1 MERSTTSTPPRRR
14 RIAIGVGI
22 VTLLA
27 LVPVLVGLGLRWQ
40 QGDTVLAGVSVAG
53 EPVGGSSRDQL
64 VAAVEDL
71 AADRREASVTVVAG
85 AEEVVSDRG
94 TVGVVVETERAVA
107 DAWAFGRRGGWQGWW
122 DQLRSRAGQE
132 WVVPLAETIDRT
144 RLQRWADET
153 AEQLS
158 QEARPADL
166 ELVAGEDDDVA
177 EVEITEP
184 RPARS
189 VAAEDI
195 ASALSEELEEPSPVT
210 VEVPVATS
218 PPGLTQADLDGV
230 RSEAT
235 HVVAAPVLLVHPI
248 DGEDLELDPTELA
261 HLLQVEA
268 DEDAEEGHRLRLAT
282 DGDRLRDHLGSDGV
296 AALEVAPVDASYEI
310 VGTEV
315 ELHPSSP
322 GFAPDLEAAAARLL
336 ELARQEPD
344 AEGAARE
351 GELPGDRVTA
361 DVTSDDID
369 VREQV
374 SSFTTDLVPGQPRNH
389 NIQLGADLLDGAT
402 IPPGQRLS
410 LNETIGPRTP
420 ARGFVENGFID
431 ADGDLVSVV
440 GGGSSQIGT
449 TFMNAAWFAGI
460 ELVEFQPHSLYFERY
475 PMGREATLSYNTID
489 VVVENDSPYE
499 IVVAAEADESRI
511 TVRFF
516 STSWAEVETTSGQ
529 PFDIRPGATRDGFTI
544 EFGRTITY
552 PDGSTRSEDHV
563 HTYQPQD

>member
-1 MERSTTSTPPRRR
+1 MERSTGSTTPRRR
-14 RIAIGVGI
+14 RIAVGI
-22 VTLLA
+22 GIVALLVV
-27 LVPVLVGLGLRWQ
+27 VPVLVGLGLRWQ

-53 EPVGGSSRDQL
+53 EPVGGSSRDRL
-64 VAAVEDL
+64 VTVVEEL
-71 AADRREASVTVVAG
+71 AADRREAPVTVVAG
-85 AEEVVSDRG
+85 DEEVVGDRA
-94 TVGVVVETERAVA
+94 TVGVVVEADRAVA
-107 DAWAFGRRGGWQGWW
+107 MAWALGRRGGWQGWW

-132 WVVPLAETIDRT
+132 WELPLAETIDRT
-144 RLQRWADET
+144 RLQRWSDAT

-166 ELVAGEDDDVA
+166 ELVAGEDPDVA
-177 EVEITEP
+177 EVDVTEP

-195 ASALSEELEEPSPVT
+195 VAALSKELEEPGPVT

-218 PPGLTQADLDGV
+218 PPAFTQADLDGV
-230 RSEAT
+230 RSAAT
-235 HVVAAPVLLVHPI
+235 RVVVAPVLLSHPS
-248 DGEDLELDPTELA
+248 DGDDLRLDPAELA
-261 HLLQVEA
+261 HLLHVEA
-268 DEDAEEGHRLRLAT
+268 DEDAEEGRRLQLAT
-282 DGDRLRDHLGSDGV
+282 DGDRLREHLGSDGV

-322 GFAPDLEAAAARLL
+322 GFAPDLEAAAAEVL

-344 AEGAARE
+344 TEGTARE
-351 GELPGDRVTA
+351 GELPGDRVA
-361 DVTSDDID
+361 AEVTRDDID

-402 IPPGQRLS
+402 IQPGQRLS
-410 LNETIGPRTP
+410 LNETIGPRTS

-499 IVVAAEADESRI
+499 IVVATEASESRL

-516 STSWAEVETTSGQ
+516 STTWAEVETRSGE
-529 PFDIRPGATRDGFTI
+529 PYDIRPGDARDGFTV